1 MTQSDQTPSAD
12 TPAPEAREEEPRKQ
26 AAPAGQGPRGP
37 NQRGPGQGPAGQG
50 GQRKAGPGQGK
61 GQGRRGP
68 GAAAR
73 KPDPIPVPPPVARA
87 SVRGRHWLSVFS
99 FILLVGL
106 PIALCAWY
114 LWERAADQYASY
126 VGFSVRTE
134 DTSSAIELLGGITEL
149 SGSSSS
155 DTDILHK
162 FLESQ
167 RLVRTVDAEL
177 DLRAMWSKA
186 DPDVDPI
193 FAYHTPGTIEDL
205 SDYWARMVNVQY
217 DASSG
222 LLDLRINAFT
232 AEDAQAIA
240 QAIFRESSEMI
251 NALSSI
257 AREDTLRYTREE
269 LEGSV
274 ERLKEARAA
283 MTTFRNEN
291 QIVDPEANIQSQVGL
306 LGSLQAQLAEALI
319 EVDLLSGSSN
329 SSDPRIIQQQRRVD
343 VIRARIDAE
352 QGKLGGVAGDEGT
365 GDVVFADILS
375 EYESLAVD
383 RQFAEEAYRSSL
395 AAFDSAQAEAR
406 RQSRYLA
413 AHVEPTLAES
423 AQYPQR
429 AMLLGLVSLFL
440 FLTWSSLSL
449 VLYALKDR
457 R

>member
-1 MTQSDQTPSAD
+1 MTQSDQTPPAD
-12 TPAPEAREEEPRKQ
+12 TPAPEARREEPRKQ

-37 NQRGPGQGPAGQG
+37 GQRGPGQKPAGQG
-50 GQRKAGPGQGK
+50 RAGQGQGN
-61 GQGRRGP
+61 GQGRR

-73 KPDPIPVPPPVARA
+73 KPDPIPVPAPVARA
-87 SVRGRHWLSVFS
+87 GVRGRHWLSLVS

-162 FLESQ
+162 FLDSQ
-167 RLVRTVDAEL
+167 RLVRIVDAEL
-177 DLRAMWSKA
+177 DLRRIWSKA

-193 FAYHTPGTIEDL
+193 FAYHAPGTIEDL
-205 SDYWARMVNVQY
+205 SEYWGRMVNVQY

-222 LLDLRINAFT
+222 LLDLRVNAFT
-232 AEDAQAIA
+232 AEDAQAISR
-240 QAIFRESSEMI
+240 AIFRESSEMI

-274 ERLKEARAA
+274 ERLKDARAA

-329 SSDPRIIQQQRRVD
+329 SSDPRIVQQQRRVD

-352 QGKLGGVAGDEGT
+352 QGKLGGVAGDAGT
-365 GDVVFADILS
+365 DGVVFADILS

-429 AMLLGLVSLFL
+429 ALLLGLVSLFL